1 MKNHVD
7 TPKRNESRKANGQ
20 GRTGKSG
27 KTRSQRRIRSGGRHT
42 RRPRSRPSLNAGQ
55 QNLSTITEEAWKAL
69 QEANNPPVL
78 YRRLGSIVR
87 VEKGDDGKPILQTV
101 TQDRMRHRLSEV
113 AEWDKL
119 TQKGRQPA
127 KPPVDVVKNVLATPD
142 PHLPVL
148 REIVEIPVFGPGGDL
163 QTQPGYHHA
172 SRTLYTPPPGFRLP
186 PLPDRPTIEDLRR
199 AKSIILDDLLGD
211 FPFVGDPDRA
221 HAVALLLLPL
231 VRNLIDGPTPLHLLK
246 KPMPGTGATLMVE
259 AITLASTGRVVSMMT
274 LPDSEREV
282 EYTIAAVLK
291 SGPSVVLLDNV
302 GRKLDSATLA
312 SAITTTQYQSRQ
324 VKSSDMLC
332 LPIRCVWVATG
343 NNPTM
348 SGEMA
353 RRIVSIRLDA
363 KMERPEGRKGFKHP
377 DLLDWVREHRA
388 ELAGAGLTL
397 ARSWIEGGR
406 PKSGQ
411 VLGKFENWSGVVGG
425 ILRIAEIPGFLE
437 NREEL
442 YATADPEDLAWR
454 QFFAEWWGK
463 HGNTK
468 VKVADVFPLA
478 QTCPLDLGTGDERSQ
493 TISLGKTLST
503 KRDQLFEIESDGAKL
518 SVCLRDSGFRQ
529 NTKVW
534 RLEKVQGTS

>member
-1 MKNHVD
+1 M
-7 TPKRNESRKANGQ
+7 
-20 GRTGKSG
+20 
-27 KTRSQRRIRSGGRHT
+27 
-42 RRPRSRPSLNAGQ
+42 
-55 QNLSTITEEAWKAL
+55 
-69 QEANNPPVL
+69 L